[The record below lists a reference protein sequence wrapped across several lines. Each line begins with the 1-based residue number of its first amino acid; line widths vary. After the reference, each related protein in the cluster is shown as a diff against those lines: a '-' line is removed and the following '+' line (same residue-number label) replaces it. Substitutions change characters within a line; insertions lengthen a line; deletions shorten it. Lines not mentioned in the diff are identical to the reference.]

1 MIRSALWATAL
12 AVDPSAIDQGSSG
25 TINLILQFAQYGV
38 IGLLLIDLVGTHKFI
53 IPRWVSDSDATKAL
67 ELVARTEAQSQAVVA
82 LKDQQLVDLRHD
94 LEELKIAQ
102 SELQR
107 QMQERY
113 IPALVQVTD
122 IAKDYLEE
130 LRHRGQGDGH
140 GPG

>member
-1 MIRSALWATAL
+1 MWATAL
-12 AVDPSAIDQGSSG
+12 AVDPSAVDQGASG

-53 IPRWVSDSDATKAL
+53 IPRWVSDSDAKKAL
-67 ELVARTEAQSQAVVA
+67 ELVTRTEEQSRAVIAV
-82 LKDQQLVDLRHD
+82 KDQQLIDLRHD
-94 LEELKIAQ
+94 LDELKVAQ
-102 SELQR
+102 AELQR

-130 LRHRGQGDGH
+130 LRHRKDSDGSR
-140 GPG
+140 